1 MGLLNTGIMERQRV
15 KNLIKANI
23 LIGFITV
30 IEVIYVISNFKFYLA
45 HALLIDIISMAPGMS
60 FAATMF
66 LWVTGI
72 TKN

>member
-30 IEVIYVISNFKFYLA
+30 IAVIYVISNFKFYLA
-45 HALLIDIISMAPGMS
+45 HALFIAIISMALGMS